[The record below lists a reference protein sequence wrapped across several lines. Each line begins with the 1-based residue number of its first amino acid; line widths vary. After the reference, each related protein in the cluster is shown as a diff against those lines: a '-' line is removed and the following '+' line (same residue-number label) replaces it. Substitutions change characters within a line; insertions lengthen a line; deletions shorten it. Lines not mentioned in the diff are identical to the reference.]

1 LSSIEPSVE
10 ITSQARAARKKRL
23 ILALQIVLMLV
34 VLAFVGRQLQSS
46 MRELAQRNVSLRDI
60 QWPWLILAGAAYAA
74 SILPAAAFFHM
85 SLVAMGNR
93 PRVWR
98 SFRAFLIGGVGKY
111 IPGKAAVVFLRTVLV
126 AGPSCTAGAAGVAVF
141 IETLTLMGVGGFLA
155 AIVLMLLFRDQ
166 WWIALLSVGLA
177 VVVIVPTIPRVT
189 RSIAKAIRLQK
200 LSGDIHERLAGWNMS
215 LIAKGWVLQ
224 SGNWLFLTLT
234 VWICLRALPA
244 SFFENQEQL
253 AAAQSFTRAFP
264 LMLVATSIS
273 TVLGFLLFIPA
284 GLGVREIV
292 VLNLLAPAI
301 GYPAATTVSVL
312 SRVAMIVVDVLI
324 AAVLYSIPAPDLP
337 SISRDTDVA
346 ASKASSSA

>member
-1 LSSIEPSVE
+1 MPSVAPPKE
-10 ITSQARAARKKRL
+10 ARSARKKWM
-23 ILALQIVLMLV
+23 ILAFQIVLTLV
-34 VLAFVGRQLQSS
+34 VLAFVGRQLQIA

-60 QWPWLILAGAAYAA
+60 HWPWLLLAGAAYAA
-74 SILPAAAFFHM
+74 SILPAAGFWHM
-85 SLVAMGNR
+85 TLVAMGNR
-93 PRVWR
+93 PSVWR

-126 AGPSCTAGAAGVAVF
+126 AGPHCTAGTAGVAVF

-155 AIVLMLLFRDQ
+155 ATVLTLLFREQ

-189 RSIAKAIRLQK
+189 RLIAKIIRLQK
-200 LSGDIHERLAGWNMS
+200 LSGDIHDRLAGWNMW

-224 SGNWLFLTLT
+224 SANWLFLTLT
-234 VWICLRALPA
+234 VWICLRALPS
-244 SFFENQEQL
+244 SFFENAEQL

-264 LMLVATSIS
+264 VMLVATSIS
-273 TVLGFLLFIPA
+273 TVLGFLLLIPA

-312 SRVAMIVVDVLI
+312 SRVVMIVVDVLI
-324 AAVLYSIPAPDLP
+324 AGVLYPIPAPDLP
-337 SISRDTDVA
+337 DSERKRDNAPVN
-346 ASKASSSA
+346 ASSSA